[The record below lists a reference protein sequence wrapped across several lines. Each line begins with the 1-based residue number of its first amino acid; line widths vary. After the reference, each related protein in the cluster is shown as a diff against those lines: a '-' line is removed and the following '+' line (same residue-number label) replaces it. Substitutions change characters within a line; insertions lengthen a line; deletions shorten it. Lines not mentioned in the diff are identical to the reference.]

1 MKRIGKRVVSLL
13 LCLAM
18 FVVMCVGCGAKE
30 TTEKEDNVEWEDS
43 TEDLSSNAY
52 NPYVT
57 SDFDVTTA
65 EMPSR
70 DVEDKVITYYSWYSL
85 EDELNADSYGAKSL
99 YNIMQKEYGITFKQ
113 VAVGTHEN
121 YWSTLATL
129 IASGNAPDIVK
140 LPNWN
145 SYPAPESMDLLQ
157 PLDDYIDF
165 DQPLWDDTKEIRE
178 ANKWNGKTYIG
189 YAWEQLQTWFFYNK
203 QMFKDYGLSNKTPYD
218 YWKEDNWTWETM
230 EELANQFVKK
240 DASGEV
246 VQWGFAMQNCDLL
259 ASTGLELVDSQG
271 NFNIKDPKVASLMN
285 MIYDMSS
292 AGTGSLAPFDAVNQF
307 KNGKVAMCTTTAYT
321 MLYELNDMRLAGNL
335 GWVPLPKMNSDS
347 EHYNQ
352 TRTEPGFAICK
363 GAKNPEAAA
372 LFIEMHKWYYTGYS
386 FDSSMPRA
394 QQNACMKEYK
404 IGKNYL
410 EEDKRLSEEEIEY
423 TMQFIN
429 EKYKNISINWQGW
442 LGTQMVPGYDEVSQ
456 GLANWSTTLEKVY
469 PASQATINSYLKS
482 LE

>member
-1 MKRIGKRVVSLL
+1 
-13 LCLAM
+13 
-18 FVVMCVGCGAKE
+18 
-30 TTEKEDNVEWEDS
+30 
-43 TEDLSSNAY
+43 
-52 NPYVT
+52 
-57 SDFDVTTA
+57 
-65 EMPSR
+65 
-70 DVEDKVITYYSWYSL
+70 
-85 EDELNADSYGAKSL
+85 
-99 YNIMQKEYGITFKQ
+99 
-113 VAVGTHEN
+113 
-121 YWSTLATL
+121 
-129 IASGNAPDIVK
+129 
-140 LPNWN
+140 
-145 SYPAPESMDLLQ
+145 
-157 PLDDYIDF
+157 
-165 DQPLWDDTKEIRE
+165 
-178 ANKWNGKTYIG
+178 
-189 YAWEQLQTWFFYNK
+189 
-203 QMFKDYGLSNKTPYD
+203 
-218 YWKEDNWTWETM
+218 
-230 EELANQFVKK
+230 
-240 DASGEV
+240 
-246 VQWGFAMQNCDLL
+246 
-259 ASTGLELVDSQG
+259 
-271 NFNIKDPKVASLMN
+271 MN

-292 AGTGSLAPFDAVNQF
+292 AGTGALAPFDAVNQF

-347 EHYNQ
+347 EYYNQ

-423 TMQFIN
+423 SMQFIN

-469 PASQATINSYLKS
+469 PASQATINSYLKN